1 MNRDVELNFCIINA
15 FLYHLKKLILF
26 YFLFLFKSCMP
37 NLISFI
43 YVCSM
48 TVIWTSYEL
57 TMHIIIQLIC
67 IKQKSMIS
75 KLYEIDNVLI
85 QSLSLAIII
94 RISTKKTFYILL
106 KSTNF
111 IINILNV
118 LLCSS

>member
-1 MNRDVELNFCIINA
+1 MDRDVELNFCIINA
-15 FLYHLKKLILF
+15 LSFEKVDFILF
-26 YFLFLFKSCMP
+26 FIPFKSCMP

-43 YVCSM
+43 YDVCSM
-48 TVIWTSYEL
+48 TVIWTSHEL

-94 RISTKKTFYILL
+94 RISTKKTFYILS
-106 KSTNF
+106 KSTHF
-111 IINILNV
+111 IINIFNV